1 MYRGSHL
8 YSYNNY
14 NVPNRR
20 QADTMRIARWLYN
33 SRSAD
38 FVQDYLDNDVSIY
51 DYDWFVKGLNMDN
64 PFYQT
69 EYEYVNTSF

>member
-1 MYRGSHL
+1 MYRGTHL

-14 NVPNRR
+14 NVPTRR
-20 QADTMRIARWLYN
+20 QADTMATARWMYN
-33 SRSAD
+33 NRSAD
-38 FVQDYLDNDVSIY
+38 FVQDYLDSYISDY
-51 DYDWFVKGLNMDN
+51 DHDWFVKGRNMDN

>member
-1 MYRGSHL
+1 MYRGTHL

-14 NVPNRR
+14 NVPTRH
-20 QADTMRIARWLYN
+20 QADTMDTARWMYN
-33 SRSAD
+33 NRSAD
-38 FVQDYLDNDVSIY
+38 YVQDYLDTYISDY
-51 DYDWFVKGLNMDN
+51 DHDWFVKGRNMDN

>member
-20 QADTMRIARWLYN
+20 QADTMATARWMYN
-33 SRSAD
+33 NRSAD
-38 FVQDYLDNDVSIY
+38 YVQDYLDSYISDY
-51 DYDWFVKGLNMDN
+51 DHDWFVKGRNMDN

-69 EYEYVNTSF
+69 EHEYANSSF

>member
-1 MYRGSHL
+1 MYRGTHL

-20 QADTMRIARWLYN
+20 QADTMATANYMYHN
-33 SRSAD
+33 CSGD
-38 FVQDYLDNDVSIY
+38 FVMDYLDNDVSDY
-51 DYDWFVKGLNMDN
+51 DHDWFVKGLRMDN

>member
-1 MYRGSHL
+1 MFRGSHL

-14 NVPNRR
+14 NVPTRR
-20 QADTMRIARWLYN
+20 QADTMRIARRLYN

-38 FVQDYLDNDVSIY
+38 FVQDYLDNDVGAY
-51 DYDWFVKGLNMDN
+51 DYHWFVKGRNMDN

-69 EYEYVNTSF
+69 EYEYVDTSF